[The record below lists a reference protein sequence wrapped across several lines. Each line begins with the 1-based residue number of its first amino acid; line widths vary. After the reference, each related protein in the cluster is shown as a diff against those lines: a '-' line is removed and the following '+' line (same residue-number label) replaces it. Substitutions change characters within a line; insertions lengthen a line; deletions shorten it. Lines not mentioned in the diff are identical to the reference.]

1 MGAAVARRLAVRSGA
16 DVAVLTR
23 DPAGDKAKAV
33 QAVGDIELVRGDLD
47 DQAALDAAMEGVDA
61 VFCNTDFFSTASP
74 SNEHEQGLRALEAAE
89 RAVVGQFVW
98 SSLDSAV
105 TLTDG
110 RIPVP
115 HYDAKAAVEAHIGL
129 RRSEEMMRQD
139 PDGWYS
145 RNVAVLV
152 TAPYYENFQGGMAPT
167 TGELPDGRNG
177 VTFYIP
183 MGTGAY
189 PLIAVDDIAWF
200 AAHVL
205 DNWDRWRGRTL
216 RIVGDSLTGEQ
227 IARTFEHAT
236 GVPGAYEDVPLDAL
250 RGMIPRVGHDF
261 AAMFEFFQDYDV
273 AGRARDITALR
284 AIHPELMSFDGW
296 LRSTGWTAGA
306 TPGPDLPRPP
316 GRLGTGSP
324 PADAP
329 AARPQYLRRAHA
341 AAQHPSGQDPVR

>member
-1 MGAAVARRLAVRSGA
+1 MSKALVIGGTGTMGAAVARRLAARPDT

-23 DPAGDKAKAV
+23 DPAGDRAKAV
-33 QAVGDIELVRGDLD
+33 QAAGDIELVRGDLD
-47 DQAALDAAMEGVDA
+47 DQAALDAAMNGVGA

-74 SNEHEQGLRALEAAE
+74 SSEHEQGLRALEAAE
-89 RAVVGQFVW
+89 RAGVDQFVW

-129 RRSEEMMRQD
+129 RRSGEMMRQET
-139 PDGWYS
+139 DGWYS
-145 RNVAVLV
+145 RHVAVLV

-167 TGELPDGRNG
+167 AGELPDGRNG
-177 VTFYIP
+177 VTFHIP

-189 PLIAVDDIAWF
+189 PLIAVDDIAWYT
-200 AAHVL
+200 AHVL
-205 DNWDRWRGRTL
+205 DNWERWAGRTL

-227 IARTFEHAT
+227 VAKTFEAVT
-236 GVPGAYEDVPLDAL
+236 GVPAAYDDLPLDAL
-250 RGMIPRVGHDF
+250 RAMIPGVGHDL

-273 AGRARDITALR
+273 ASRARDIAALR

-306 TPGPDLPRPP
+306 N
-316 GRLGTGSP
+316 
-324 PADAP
+324 A
-329 AARPQYLRRAHA
+329 
-341 AAQHPSGQDPVR
+341 